1 MKENDFTTDITAVG
15 KKNFLHRI
23 GACFMAA
30 ICLTG
35 LRSIAGILGII
46 AGIRENVWNEV
57 GMASFVWKIFLTVII
72 VLLFCSLVKMAIDE
86 KPFSGTLTWC
96 IRIIGALFVLASL
109 VIPRLDGYQPSDF
122 RILSSGD
129 FVLIDGSILIF
140 GLLLIILGNIVMAGF
155 SMQKEM
161 NEIL

>member
-1 MKENDFTTDITAVG
+1 MEWEKAVSYT
-15 KKNFLHRI
+15 H
-23 GACFMAA
+23 
-30 ICLTG
+30 
-35 LRSIAGILGII
+35 
-46 AGIRENVWNEV
+46 
-57 GMASFVWKIFLTVII
+57 
-72 VLLFCSLVKMAIDE
+72 LLFEMTAKYGTPYFSNYVNSDMEPSDIRSMCCRLRLDLRELRKKSGGFFGSGESTGCLLYTS